1 MALTA
6 AFTCSQEQVTG
17 QPRFS
22 RVVLFFHEVRVYSHS
37 VDPCGI
43 VVPGRAH
50 YGIVKFVPEQSF
62 MLSQAM
68 AIQSFPNPAMVED
81 SGTAAQ

>member
-22 RVVLFFHEVRVYSHS
+22 RVVLFVLEVRVYSHS

-43 VVPGRAH
+43 VLRQFTGVRPLRNRKVRAGAVIH
-50 YGIVKFVPEQSF
+50 AF
-62 MLSQAM
+62 
-68 AIQSFPNPAMVED
+68 
-81 SGTAAQ
+81 